1 MNTFNNEAWK
11 GEGQPLLVLYADR
24 QGIVDSFWVQ
34 TVCHGQERPGLF
46 LCILQKLVHY
56 RCSGDTSEFGW
67 RLRFLAGILQPE
79 CRLCA
84 SSMDQSSEQL
94 YLYDHREL
102 CSWFNGWL
110 RRRNTVKCS
119 DWLWNCEWN
128 LCFMVLWPPD
138 HINVGTPYNMDV
150 YLPFIRPCFLLLH
163 SPGPGII
170 QLAAEPPGL
179 VPWLSFG
186 LTSRELSGFSKFR
199 HGMELPIQ
207 VSLLKLQWWRRCYND
222 ANYFM
227 VQVIKF
233 LQADGLPSF
242 SYQQAHL
249 RMHQHQPSRQCS
261 SNWIPDGF
269 L

>member
-1 MNTFNNEAWK
+1 MKHGRAKDSHCWYCMPTARGLWI
-11 GEGQPLLVLYADR
+11 VLSSNCLSWSGKA
-24 QGIVDSFWVQ
+24 
-34 TVCHGQERPGLF
+34 GLF

-138 HINVGTPYNMDV
+138 QYNVAHLIIWTFI
-150 YLPFIRPCFLLLH
+150 LPFIRPCFLLLH
-163 SPGPGII
+163 RPGPGINTT
-170 QLAAEPPGL
+170 GCWTTWTGTL
-179 VPWLSFG
+179 VIFG
-186 LTSRELSGFSKFR
+186 LTSREHSGFWKFR
-199 HGMELPIQ
+199 HGM
-207 VSLLKLQWWRRCYND
+207 VMHWRRS
-222 ANYFM
+222 
-227 VQVIKF
+227 Q
-233 LQADGLPSF
+233 
-242 SYQQAHL
+242 
-249 RMHQHQPSRQCS
+249 
-261 SNWIPDGF
+261 
-269 L
+269 